1 MLGACL
7 SAFAQQLQVTGTVK
21 DHTGN
26 PVAGATILVE
36 GSTTGTTSNAVAAT
50 LSRLPRMPLSS
61 SLSSAINRSR
71 SL

>member
-1 MLGACL
+1 MVRKLLITLTVMLGACL

-36 GSTTGTTSNAVAAT
+36 GSTTGTTSNADGSYSITA
-50 LSRLPRMPLSS
+50 P
-61 SLSSAINRSR
+61 
-71 SL
+71 